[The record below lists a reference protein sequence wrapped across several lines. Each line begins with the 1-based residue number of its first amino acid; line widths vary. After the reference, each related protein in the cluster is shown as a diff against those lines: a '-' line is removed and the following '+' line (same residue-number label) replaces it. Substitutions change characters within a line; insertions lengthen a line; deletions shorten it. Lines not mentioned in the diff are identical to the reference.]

1 MYMLEFQQ
9 LERVIAPHC
18 CDFDIYCEA
27 NRTLFGYKLNDFAFF
42 QLGILVEG
50 PVLLTTRKDILHY
63 APKAPR
69 DKAEI
74 YLLRINAQKDM
85 LPYANRHKNEIA

>member
-18 CDFDIYCEA
+18 CD
-27 NRTLFGYKLNDFAFF
+27 RTLFGYKLNDFAFF